1 MAPASPQVCGTNA
14 GRGPK
19 SLQTA
24 AASRSANLENLYL
37 VRIAAVNWK
46 RILTL
51 GFAPRSTDAGL
62 LVLRFGLGLSLFLKH
77 GLEKL
82 TGYST
87 MVTHFPDPIGV
98 GPHLGLAYA
107 LFSDGICSLLV
118 ILGLG
123 TRWAAAVIVFNLLV
137 VFAFV
142 HHMDFRDGHIE
153 AVLLYIVGFLAILIC
168 GPGRLSLDHQ
178 IEER

>member
-1 MAPASPQVCGTNA
+1 MS
-14 GRGPK
+14 
-19 SLQTA
+19 
-24 AASRSANLENLYL
+24 
-37 VRIAAVNWK
+37 WK

-51 GFAPRSTDAGL
+51 RLIPESTDAGL
-62 LVLRFGLGLSLFLKH
+62 LVLRLGLGLSLFLRH

-82 TGYST
+82 TGYSH

-107 LFSDGICSLLV
+107 LFSDGVCSLLV

-123 TRWAAAVIVFNLLV
+123 TRWAAAVIIFNLLV

-142 HHMDFRDGHIE
+142 HQMNFRDGHVE
-153 AVLLYIVGFLAILIC
+153 AVILYIVGYLAILTC
-168 GPGRLSLDHQ
+168 GPGRLSLDHR
-178 IEER
+178 IEEQ

>member
-1 MAPASPQVCGTNA
+1 MS
-14 GRGPK
+14 
-19 SLQTA
+19 
-24 AASRSANLENLYL
+24 
-37 VRIAAVNWK
+37 WK

-51 GFAPRSTDAGL
+51 HLIPESTDAGL
-62 LVLRFGLGLSLFLKH
+62 LVLRLGLGLNLFLRH

-82 TGYST
+82 TGYSQ

-107 LFSDGICSLLV
+107 LLSDGICSFLV

-123 TRWAAAVIVFNLLV
+123 TRWAAGVIIFNLLV

-142 HHMDFRDGHIE
+142 HQMNFRDSHVE
-153 AVLLYIVGFLAILIC
+153 AVLLYIVGYLVIVIC
-168 GPGRLSLDHQ
+168 GPGRASLDHR
-178 IEER
+178 IEEQ